1 MYGTNFLVAPDPV
14 GGIAAGR
21 YLFTPQA
28 GSVTLGPVGSATDFC
43 EISFTVDVL
52 KVPTID
58 VRPNT
63 PGVQTFTPAYAE
75 GTLIVPGNPNA
86 LDINGNGRDE
96 TRVDPLPVIQ
106 IVKTVT
112 PLQRPEPGG
121 NFTFT
126 LVISNPGPTALT
138 LTTLVDS
145 IYGDLFDAGNPN
157 VTNNTCVPLDND
169 VLPSTNPD
177 SSVTCTFVGN
187 FTGVA
192 GDTETDIAEI
202 DAIDENGHPVDDTD
216 DAVVTLTPRRHP
228 DRQDGRAVAAPG
240 AGRELHVH
248 ARDLQPGPDGPH
260 VDDAGGHGLRGS
272 VQCRESERDEQHVCP
287 AGQRRAAVD
296 EPRLVGDVHVRG
308 QLHGCRG
315 DTETDIAEIDAID
328 ENGNPVD
335 DTDDAFVTLTPRP
348 SSRSSRRSRR
358 CSARSRAGT
367 SRSRS

>member
-1 MYGTNFLVAPDPV
+1 MMQPRKRMANVVLTSVAICVGMFVLAAPAQAGVGLSVTPDIVPNPVVVGDTDLPANLVIENASTGTDAAGTATLSRIQITMACGNQGDASGNCTLPDPGVFQPSSTATGVAGSCTGTDFLVAPDPV

-21 YLFTPQA
+21 YLFTPH
-28 GSVTLGPVGSATDFC
+28 GRLGDPGPGGQRDRLC
-43 EISFTVDVL
+43 EIAFTVDVL

-63 PGVQTFTPAYAE
+63 AGVQTFTPAYAE

-145 IYGDLFDAGNPN
+145 IYGDLFDAG
-157 VTNNTCVPLDND
+157 
-169 VLPSTNPD
+169 
-177 SSVTCTFVGN
+177 
-187 FTGVA
+187 
-192 GDTETDIAEI
+192 
-202 DAIDENGHPVDDTD
+202 
-216 DAVVTLTPRRHP
+216 
-228 DRQDGRAVAAPG
+228 
-240 AGRELHVH
+240 
-248 ARDLQPGPDGPH
+248 
-260 VDDAGGHGLRGS
+260 
-272 VQCRESERDEQHVCP
+272 ESECDEQHVCP

-296 EPRLVGDVHVRG
+296 EPGLVGVVHVRG

-315 DTETDIAEIDAID
+315 CDRDGYRGDRRDRRE
-328 ENGNPVD
+328 
-335 DTDDAFVTLTPRP
+335 
-348 SSRSSRRSRR
+348 RSS
-358 CSARSRAGT
+358 G
-367 SRSRS
+367 